1 MSEQL
6 NIAIAGVA
14 GRMGR
19 ELVRA
24 AVARGHGISGGT
36 ERGQAPALNRPIGE
50 LIGDPNLPSLVSDR
64 VQTAAKTGA
73 VWIDFTVPEATLD
86 ALQSLRETSTTAVII
101 GTTGFTAE
109 EEATIQAHADHFAI
123 VKAGNFSLG
132 VNLLEHLV
140 QLAAARLGEEWDI
153 EIAET
158 HHHHK
163 VDAPSGT
170 ALMLGEAAAMG
181 RGKPLSDVRADPYNG
196 TETKRV
202 AGEIGFSVQRIG
214 GVIGDHSVAFGT
226 PQEVVTLSHRALD
239 RAVFAHGAIRAAEW
253 AANQRPGLYDLSDV
267 LGL

>member
-24 AVARGHGISGGT
+24 ALTRGHGISGGT
-36 ERGQAPALNRPIGE
+36 ERGQAPDLGRPIGE
-50 LIGDPNLPSLVSDR
+50 LIGDQSVTSPVSDR
-64 VQTAAKTGA
+64 VQTAAEGGS
-73 VWIDFTVPEATLD
+73 VWIDFTTPQATLN
-86 ALQSLRETSTTAVII
+86 ALQSLRETSVTAAVI
-101 GTTGFTAE
+101 GTTGFTADQDALIAA
-109 EEATIQAHADHFAI
+109 EAEHFTI

-140 QLAAARLGEEWDI
+140 QLAAARLGEDWDI
-153 EIAET
+153 EISET

-170 ALMLGEAAAMG
+170 ALMLGEAAALG
-181 RGKPLSDVRADPYNG
+181 RGKSLSDVRADPYNG
-196 TETKRV
+196 TNAKRV
-202 AGEIGFSVQRIG
+202 GGQIGFSVQRMG
-214 GVIGDHSVAFGT
+214 GVIGDHSVSFGT

-253 AANQRPGLYDLSDV
+253 AKQQPPGLYHMGDV

>member
-1 MSEQL
+1 MSVQL

-24 AVARGHGISGGT
+24 AIALGHGINGGT
-36 ERGQAPALNRPIGE
+36 ERGQAPDLGRPIGE
-50 LIGDPNLPSLVSDR
+50 LIGDPGVTSLVSDR
-64 VQTAAKTGA
+64 VQTAAEGGN
-73 VWIDFTVPEATLD
+73 VWIDFTAPQATLD
-86 ALQSLRETSTTAVII
+86 ALQSLRETSVSVAVI
-101 GTTGFTAE
+101 GTTGFTPE
-109 EEATIQAHADHFAI
+109 QEAQITAHAEHFAI

-140 QLAAARLGEEWDI
+140 QLAAARLGKDWDI
-153 EIAET
+153 EISET

-170 ALMLGEAAAMG
+170 ALMLGEAAARG
-181 RGKPLSDVRADPYNG
+181 RGDSLSDVRADPYNG
-196 TETKRV
+196 VDAKRV
-202 AGEIGFSVQRIG
+202 PGEIGFSVQRMG

-253 AANQRPGLYDLSDV
+253 AKDQPTGLYDLGAV

>member
-24 AVARGHGISGGT
+24 ALTRGHRINGGT
-36 ERGQAPALNRPIGE
+36 ERGQAPDLGRPIGV
-50 LIGDPNLPSLVSDR
+50 LIGDPSVTSLVSDR
-64 VQTAAKTGA
+64 VQTAAEGGR
-73 VWIDFTVPEATLD
+73 VWIDFTAPQATLE
-86 ALQSLRETSTTAVII
+86 ALQSLRETSVTAAVI
-101 GTTGFTAE
+101 GTTGFNPEQEAQIKAQAE
-109 EEATIQAHADHFAI
+109 HFAI

-140 QLAAARLGEEWDI
+140 QLAAARLGKDWDI
-153 EIAET
+153 EISET
-158 HHHHK
+158 HHHDK

-170 ALMLGEAAAMG
+170 ALMLGEAAAKG
-181 RGKPLSDVRADPYNG
+181 QGSALSEVRADPYNG
-196 TETKRV
+196 PDAKRID
-202 AGEIGFSVQRIG
+202 GKIGFSVQRMG

-253 AANQRPGLYDLSDV
+253 AKDQPPGLYDLSAV